1 MKKLFLKSMLFVSIM
16 ALAMSCGDNDEPDQ
30 PLPPDPE
37 ATIVDASI
45 NAATKSFVINGAN
58 IPVAFSID
66 AASEVLSDA
75 VFTITT
81 DGDIDHEVSQKTL
94 TILKGQKTVA
104 GEIIIKS
111 TAKKEGSLRISIAST
126 NADIKIVS
134 KEVVINLTK
143 EVINAPDGYC
153 AVNVKYSA
161 YSGLKAFS
169 IGDKKEENIPFNDNK
184 GWTDRTKEVVMLPI
198 GASQVS
204 LTYQQGRT
212 TNGDP
217 YALAAWIDLNG
228 DADFTDAG
236 ECVLFEEFTANGEK
250 TVTVKLNVPANA
262 AKAGRIRFGTYFT
275 KANTTITK
283 ENPCGMI
290 DSGDLMDMTYN
301 LVEGELLPDLSISSA
316 ETNIV
321 VGETDKIQELTVSLS
336 KALTKDL
343 VVLLN
348 MKGGFE
354 GACELPKSVTI
365 SKGQTSAKTSIKFL
379 ASGFPAEVVKAVI
392 TLSVSPEDEMLANVG
407 NNGSIIFNVN
417 GSGNVVTATVAF
429 EKETIQVGDAD
440 DVAKFTITL
449 SEPATRNS
457 LINIAFSGA
466 SDKYI
471 GSLPSTIT
479 IPTGTTTGSGEIK
492 LLVAGFTYAEIV
504 KDIKVS
510 ISSDDVFIAANNYF
524 DVVAVNGSTTGLKKP
539 TIYIGKN
546 TTTSPM
552 FLEGNITSSFQVYIP
567 KKAGNDVPAPD
578 DITFKI
584 RVEGA
589 IEGVH
594 YNLPVK
600 QFTIKKGESRV
611 NPINIEWIKDGY
623 KEGEN
628 RTVDLFVDIVSGYA
642 KDSGYSLQY
651 AIIRPQPG
659 VYCPVVVDAKDANEW
674 GTLRSYSIG
683 TLSKTTAATL
693 AYEDRTSTPTT
704 IKNGENTF
712 NVVVGTD
719 AGNGGDKYT
728 VAMYIDWNGDGN
740 FAGAGENYSTELFKI
755 GADGESQTKTFT
767 VTPPA
772 GAVSSSRIRFG
783 LMLNGWMEN
792 GCVSKFESHKI
803 VDMTYQ
809 LAK

>member
-1 MKKLFLKSMLFVSIM
+1 
-16 ALAMSCGDNDEPDQ
+16 
-30 PLPPDPE
+30 
-37 ATIVDASI
+37 
-45 NAATKSFVINGAN
+45 
-58 IPVAFSID
+58 
-66 AASEVLSDA
+66 
-75 VFTITT
+75 
-81 DGDIDHEVSQKTL
+81 
-94 TILKGQKTVA
+94 
-104 GEIIIKS
+104 
-111 TAKKEGSLRISIAST
+111 
-126 NADIKIVS
+126 
-134 KEVVINLTK
+134 
-143 EVINAPDGYC
+143 
-153 AVNVKYSA
+153 
-161 YSGLKAFS
+161 
-169 IGDKKEENIPFNDNK
+169 
-184 GWTDRTKEVVMLPI
+184 
-198 GASQVS
+198 
-204 LTYQQGRT
+204 
-212 TNGDP
+212 
-217 YALAAWIDLNG
+217 
-228 DADFTDAG
+228 
-236 ECVLFEEFTANGEK
+236 
-250 TVTVKLNVPANA
+250 
-262 AKAGRIRFGTYFT
+262 
-275 KANTTITK
+275 
-283 ENPCGMI
+283 
-290 DSGDLMDMTYN
+290 LMDMTYN

-354 GACELPKSVTI
+354 GACEFPKSVTI

-440 DVAKFTITL
+440 VVAKFTITL

-457 LINIAFSGA
+457 LINIAISGA

-539 TIYIGKN
+539 KIYIGKN

-567 KKAGNDVPAPD
+567 KKAGNDVPSPD

-600 QFTIKKGESRV
+600 QFTIKK
-611 NPINIEWIKDGY
+611 
-623 KEGEN
+623 
-628 RTVDLFVDIVSGYA
+628 
-642 KDSGYSLQY
+642 
-651 AIIRPQPG
+651 
-659 VYCPVVVDAKDANEW
+659 
-674 GTLRSYSIG
+674 
-683 TLSKTTAATL
+683 
-693 AYEDRTSTPTT
+693 
-704 IKNGENTF
+704 
-712 NVVVGTD
+712 
-719 AGNGGDKYT
+719 
-728 VAMYIDWNGDGN
+728 
-740 FAGAGENYSTELFKI
+740 
-755 GADGESQTKTFT
+755 
-767 VTPPA
+767 
-772 GAVSSSRIRFG
+772 
-783 LMLNGWMEN
+783 
-792 GCVSKFESHKI
+792 
-803 VDMTYQ
+803 
-809 LAK
+809 